1 MPRGRGLGGDTF
13 CAVLS
18 DGPAGRRLGGNGE
31 SHLALDIL
39 MLLSCS
45 LSCLLL
51 TSACCLLCPHSPP
64 GHREEPYLTE
74 AGRDAFDRFC
84 RLRQGELQ
92 VLGGSLLQAPQP
104 VLVKECELVKDAL
117 NVLIGVVS
125 ATFSLCQVRR

>member
-45 LSCLLL
+45 LSCLLRAL
-51 TSACCLLCPHSPP
+51 SNDSDS
-64 GHREEPYLTE
+64 GSW
-74 AGRDAFDRFC
+74 GRGA
-84 RLRQGELQ
+84 
-92 VLGGSLLQAPQP
+92 VS
-104 VLVKECELVKDAL
+104 V
-117 NVLIGVVS
+117 GVVALKVPTQPPEGS
-125 ATFSLCQVRR
+125 SEEGGLVGG